1 MRGVFC
7 LFWMVEC
14 LVVRVMTVRSHLQ
27 EPRSGLLDCDQVPE
41 RVIVD
46 NEQEEGAKEHEA
58 QENPE
63 QRLSASPKRIDPGT
77 VA

>member
-1 MRGVFC
+1 MR
-7 LFWMVEC
+7 
-14 LVVRVMTVRSHLQ
+14 
-27 EPRSGLLDCDQVPE
+27 EPRGGLLDRDQVPK

-46 NEQEEGAKEHEA
+46 DEQEEGTKEHEA